1 MCDSAQVSEPVPLRL
16 DDLVLAATVAR
27 RYFLEDRTKVQIA
40 AEMHLS
46 RFKVARLLGLARESG
61 IVRISIATPGAVDAE
76 LSVLLRERLDL
87 RRAVVVNTVDDE
99 DATARGHL
107 ADMAATLLA
116 EVLTP
121 ADVLGL
127 GWSRAVLATA
137 ERLHRIPPCT
147 VVQLTGG
154 LTRPDVTASLIDAV
168 DRLARRGGGRGY
180 SFYAPMF
187 VSDPASVEV
196 VHRQPE
202 TAAAFARFPDV
213 TRAVIGIG
221 CWQPVSSNLHDTL
234 TADERAALHRNHV
247 LADLSGTFLDTA
259 GKPLTMPL
267 SRQVIGISA
276 AQLHA
281 VPDVICIAHGRDKAP
296 AVRAAIN
303 AGYVT
308 TLVTTAAL
316 AQQLLAT
323 TKTEPEI
330 RQNARSATEPDAWSG
345 R

>member
-1 MCDSAQVSEPVPLRL
+1 MSEPVPLRL

-40 AEMHLS
+40 SEMHLS
-46 RFKVARLLGLARESG
+46 RFKVARLLDLARSSG
-61 IVRISIATPGAVDAE
+61 IVRIAIATPGAVDAE
-76 LSVLLRERLDL
+76 LSVLLREGLGL
-87 RRAVVVNTVDDE
+87 GRAIVVNTVDDDE
-99 DATARGHL
+99 GAAREHL
-107 ADMAATLLA
+107 ADVAATLLS

-127 GWSRAVLATA
+127 GWSRAVLETA
-137 ERLHRIPPCT
+137 ARLCRPDRPARLPPCT

-154 LTRPDVTASLIDAV
+154 LTRQGVTASLIDAV

-180 SFYAPMF
+180 TFYAPMF
-187 VSDPASVEV
+187 VSDPASVDV
-196 VHRQPE
+196 IRRQPE

-221 CWQPVSSNLHDTL
+221 CWQPVSSNLHDAL
-234 TADERAALHRNHV
+234 TVDERGALRRDHV

-276 AQLHA
+276 EQLHA
-281 VPDVICIAHGRDKAP
+281 VPDVICIAYGRNKAP
-296 AVRAAIN
+296 AVRAAVG

-316 AQQLLAT
+316 AQELLTAPIPP
-323 TKTEPEI
+323 TK
-330 RQNARSATEPDAWSG
+330 G
-345 R
+345 

>member
-1 MCDSAQVSEPVPLRL
+1 MR
-16 DDLVLAATVAR
+16 
-27 RYFLEDRTKVQIA
+27 IA
-40 AEMHLS
+40 
-46 RFKVARLLGLARESG
+46 
-61 IVRISIATPGAVDAE
+61 IATPGAVDAE
-76 LSVLLRERLDL
+76 LSVLLRERLGL

-107 ADMAATLLA
+107 ADTAATLLT

-137 ERLHRIPPCT
+137 ERLDRIPPCS

-154 LTRPDVTASLIDAV
+154 LSRPDVTASIVDAV

-196 VHRQPE
+196 VRRQQE

-221 CWQPVSSNLHDTL
+221 CWRPVSSNLHDTL

-276 AQLHA
+276 EQLHA
-281 VPDVICIAHGRDKAP
+281 VPDVICIAHGRAKAP
-296 AVRAAIN
+296 AVRAAIG

-316 AQQLLAT
+316 AQELLDTST
-323 TKTEPEI
+323 TNRRSDAAPV
-330 RQNARSATEPDAWSG
+330 RQRTRCLVG
-345 R
+345 RKD

>member
-1 MCDSAQVSEPVPLRL
+1 MSEPVPLRL

-40 AEMHLS
+40 SEMRLS
-46 RFKVARLLGLARESG
+46 RFKVARLLDLARSSG
-61 IVRISIATPGAVDAE
+61 IVRIAIATPGAVDAE
-76 LSVLLRERLDL
+76 LSVLLRERLGL
-87 RRAVVVNTVDDE
+87 GRAIVVNTVDDE
-99 DATARGHL
+99 EGAAREPL
-107 ADMAATLLA
+107 ADIAATLLG
-116 EVLTP
+116 EVLT
-121 ADVLGL
+121 AGDVLGL

-137 ERLHRIPPCT
+137 KRLQRLPACT

-196 VHRQPE
+196 IRRQPE
-202 TAAAFARFPDV
+202 TAAAFGRFPDV

-221 CWQPVSSNLHDTL
+221 CWQPVSSNLHDAL
-234 TADERAALHRNHV
+234 TADERTALHRNHV

-276 AQLHA
+276 EQLHA
-281 VPDVICIAHGRDKAP
+281 VPDVICIAYGRDKAP
-296 AVRAAIN
+296 AVAAAVG

-316 AQQLLAT
+316 AQEVLAT
-323 TKTEPEI
+323 TK
-330 RQNARSATEPDAWSG
+330 G
-345 R
+345 